1 MNILVAGATG
11 NTGLRLVTQLKQR
24 GHSPIA
30 LVREESDTSALPEG
44 VDTRLGD
51 LTDLDSDVTR
61 GCEVVVFAA
70 GSGGDTSEEMTD
82 KVDRDGAIRLIEI
95 AEKADTRRFVM
106 LSSVGAG
113 DPPEDSNL
121 KHYLDAKHDADKRLM
136 ESDLEYAILR
146 PVSLT
151 DEGPTGNVIIGDDV
165 DPGAE
170 AARGDVAVILAD
182 AVENDEWTGK
192 VALMQTAA

>member
-1 MNILVAGATG
+1 MAAAKARLETG
-11 NTGLRLVTQLKQR
+11 
-24 GHSPIA
+24 
-30 LVREESDTSALPEG
+30 
-44 VDTRLGD
+44 
-51 LTDLDSDVTR
+51 
-61 GCEVVVFAA
+61 
-70 GSGGDTSEEMTD
+70 
-82 KVDRDGAIRLIEI
+82 
-95 AEKADTRRFVM
+95 
-106 LSSVGAG
+106 VGAG
-113 DPPEDSNL
+113 DPPEDSDL
-121 KHYLDAKHDADKRLM
+121 KHYLDAKHDADERLM

-165 DPGAE
+165 DPEAE

>member
-70 GSGGDTSEEMTD
+70 GSGGDTSEEMTN

-121 KHYLDAKHDADKRLM
+121 KHYLDAKHDADERLM